1 MQSREQTE
9 NPTSSRSDRRSIVP
23 DRDATTLRPVAL
35 PALAAAV
42 RGAAP
47 VKRAR
52 GDAQVSARFQ
62 HEDTP
67 LA

>member
-1 MQSREQTE
+1 MQPREQTE
-9 NPTSSRSDRRSIVP
+9 TQISSRSDRCSIVP
-23 DRDATTLRPVAL
+23 DRDATALRPVAL

-42 RGAAP
+42 RGAASA
-47 VKRAR
+47 KRTR
-52 GDAQVSARFQ
+52 RDPQLSARFQ